1 MVQELFEE
9 GILHRNGVVKV
20 TRSLSQVHVPPTVQG
35 ILASRIDRLPQSEK
49 EFLQTVAVLGREFS
63 LSLAR
68 QVMAKA
74 DEELERMLAN
84 LQVREFI
91 YEQPAFPEVEYTF
104 KHALTQEVAYN
115 SVLNER
121 RRILHEHAGAAL
133 EHLFG
138 GRLEEHVHELAR
150 HYERSSNVAKA
161 VHYLALAARRIGRQG
176 LLAEGIE
183 QTERALRLI
192 EALPETRERVE
203 TARPSEHA
211 GALNRL
217 CERLWLAGRN

>member
-20 TRSLSQVHVPPTVQG
+20 TRSLSQLHVPPTVQG

-68 QVMAKA
+68 QVTAKA

-91 YEQPAFPEVEYTF
+91 YEQPAFSEIEYTF

-121 RRILHEHAGAAL
+121 RRILHNAPGLHLSICSADGSKSMSTSWHAITSAAPMLIRRCIIWPWLLAAL
-133 EHLFG
+133 ADKAYWQRESSSQSV
-138 GRLEEHVHELAR
+138 RLD
-150 HYERSSNVAKA
+150 S
-161 VHYLALAARRIGRQG
+161 
-176 LLAEGIE
+176 
-183 QTERALRLI
+183 
-192 EALPETRERVE
+192 
-203 TARPSEHA
+203 
-211 GALNRL
+211 
-217 CERLWLAGRN
+217 